1 MVKIVDARKMACP
14 QPVILVRKAL
24 LEGQDVT
31 AIVDN
36 DMAQHNVT
44 RMAER
49 SGYRVLAEPRADG
62 IYIHISGAAAT
73 EAQPVMA
80 EAAPAMAGGPIVVLV
95 AGEHLGR
102 GEHAELGAV
111 LMRSWFHT
119 LGEVRP
125 TPDVIILVNSGVKL
139 AVEGSPVLEDLR
151 ALADCGVQLLAC
163 GTCLGYYGL
172 KNELA
177 VGDVSNMYTIA
188 ETLLGAGRVV
198 SI

>member
-1 MVKIVDARKMACP
+1 MGKIVDARGLACP

-24 LEGQDVT
+24 LAGEDVT

-36 DMAQHNVT
+36 DTAQHNVT

-49 SGYRVLAEPRADG
+49 AGHRVLAEPRADG
-62 IYIHISGAAAT
+62 IYVHIAAAET
-73 EAQPVMA
+73 TAVQPA
-80 EAAPAMAGGPIVVLV
+80 ADETAPATAGGPLVVLV
-95 AGEHLGR
+95 ASEFLGR

-119 LGEVRP
+119 LGEVKP
-125 TPDVIILVNSGVKL
+125 TPDVVILVNSGVKL

-151 ALADCGVQLLAC
+151 ALADCGVQVLAC

-172 KNELA
+172 KDKLA
-177 VGDVSNMYTIA
+177 LGEVSNMYAIA
-188 ETLLGAGRVV
+188 ETLLGAARVV
-198 SI
+198 SV